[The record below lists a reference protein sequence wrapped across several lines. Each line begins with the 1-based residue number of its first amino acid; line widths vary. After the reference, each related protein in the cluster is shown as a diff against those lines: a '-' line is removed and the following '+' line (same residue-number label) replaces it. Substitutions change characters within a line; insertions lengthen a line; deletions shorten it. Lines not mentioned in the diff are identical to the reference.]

1 MSGCFEKAV
10 AIVLEKEG
18 VLSDDARDPG
28 GLTKYGISKKAYP
41 DLDIANLTVDDAIA
55 IYRRDYWAKIR
66 GDDLAWAF
74 ALPLFDC
81 AVNQGSGAAI
91 RFFQLALGVR
101 ADGAFGPA
109 TLAAA
114 QSHQAKP
121 DDVLVKFMAQRILHY
136 ASLGTW
142 PTFGRGWARRA
153 FAIALL
159 ATK

>member
-1 MSGCFEKAV
+1 MSGWFERAV
-10 AIVLEKEG
+10 QIVLEKEG

-28 GLTKYGISKKAYP
+28 GLTKYGITKREYP
-41 DLDIANLTVDDAIA
+41 DLDIANITVADAVA

-81 AVNQGSGAAI
+81 AVNQGPGVAI

-101 ADGAFGPA
+101 ADGAFGPV

-114 QSHQAKP
+114 QAVQAKP
-121 DDVLVKFMAQRILHY
+121 DDVLVRFMAQRILHY